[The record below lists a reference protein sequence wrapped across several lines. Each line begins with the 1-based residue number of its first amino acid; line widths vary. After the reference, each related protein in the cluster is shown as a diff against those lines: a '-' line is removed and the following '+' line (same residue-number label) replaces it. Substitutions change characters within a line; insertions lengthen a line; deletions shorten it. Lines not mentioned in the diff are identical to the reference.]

1 MKRPPI
7 ALSVVIRGRG
17 TVDESTT
24 VEQAFAVFTDESG
37 DRIRHALVAA
47 FGPEVGTDA
56 AAEAMAIAWEKW
68 DRVSGRPNPAGY
80 VFGIGRNVARKSSR
94 ASRLFPEPEPNREP
108 WVEPGLP
115 HAISRLSEKQR
126 TAVLLTSGYGWT
138 FREVADF
145 MDVGVSTVQA
155 HVERGMAKLRNS
167 LGVDDA

>member
-1 MKRPPI
+1 MNQ
-7 ALSVVIRGRG
+7 
-17 TVDESTT
+17 STQ
-24 VEQAFAVFTDESG
+24 VERAFAEFTSASG

-68 DRVSGRPNPAGY
+68 DRVSNSSNPAGY
-80 VFGIGRNVARKSSR
+80 VFGIGRNVARKKSR
-94 ASRLFPEPEPNREP
+94 TQRLFPAPEPNREP
-108 WVEPGLP
+108 WIEPGLP
-115 HAISRLSEKQR
+115 AAISSLSEKQR

-145 MDVGVSTVQA
+145 MDVGISTVQA
-155 HVERGMAKLRNS
+155 HVERGMAKLRDS